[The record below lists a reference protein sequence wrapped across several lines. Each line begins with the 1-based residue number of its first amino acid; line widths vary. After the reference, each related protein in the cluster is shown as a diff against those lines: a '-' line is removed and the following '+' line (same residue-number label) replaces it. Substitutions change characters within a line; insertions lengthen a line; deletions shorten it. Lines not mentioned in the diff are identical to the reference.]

1 MAELRSSSGVD
12 ERTINA
18 FELVALRGV
27 PATEVANQCQMT
39 VDQVYVAKS
48 RVTKKLRELVETL
61 TKAFEEDE

>member
-1 MAELRSSSGVD
+1 
-12 ERTINA
+12 
-18 FELVALRGV
+18 
-27 PATEVANQCQMT
+27 MT